1 MGNNFHSFVK
11 GFFERG
17 EKYFS
22 AKWVVKKVKEH
33 CLSNQ
38 RSNTFQQCRI
48 FFYSPYKAFGFCNDE
63 NIC

>member
-22 AKWVVKKVKEH
+22 AKWVVKKVKKH
-33 CLSNQ
+33 CLSKQ
-38 RSNTFQQCRI
+38 RGNTFQQCRI
-48 FFYSPYKAFGFCNDE
+48 FL
-63 NIC
+63 NIP